1 MKLPTRLLTTLAVAT
16 IVAGCGVSGKESF
29 KMTTDRSQEIGMSPI
44 SFRFNFSDSFQEKAG
59 ARLDGERQYV
69 VLVAE
74 NGGKLREQV
83 SVGFLRAGG
92 DEKVRAAELPILMER
107 YKQKVERV
115 YPGYRFLQEGWTK
128 VGGMN
133 GYQLFFT
140 ARSAPVLDRGLEKGK
155 VQGRLILVPRPGL
168 SGGVVIVA
176 LAGRSAGFERA
187 TKVGVKGLSAT
198 VLDSFRFGS

>member
-1 MKLPTRLLTTLAVAT
+1 MELHARLLTILAVAT
-16 IVAGCGVSGKESF
+16 IVAGCGASGNESF
-29 KMTTDRSQEIGMSPI
+29 KMTADRSQEIGMSPI
-44 SFRFNFSDSFQEKAG
+44 SFRFDYSDKFQEKAG

-74 NGGKLREQV
+74 SGGKLLEQV
-83 SVGFLRAGG
+83 SVGFLKSDGS
-92 DEKVRAAELPILMER
+92 EQVRAAELPILMER
-107 YKQKVERV
+107 YKQKAERT

-140 ARSAPVLDRGLEKGK
+140 ARSAPVLDKGLEKGK

-168 SGGVVIVA
+168 SGGVVITA
-176 LAGRSAGFERA
+176 IAGRSASFKRA
-187 TKVGVKGLSAT
+187 TQVGVKGLSAK